1 MNFVTIDVETANSSS
16 RAICQIG
23 IAKFV
28 NGVVV
33 EEWVTLI
40 NPQDDFDFYSV
51 RTHGINKN
59 HVMESPKFPDILDK
73 LKYFLEDSICVSH
86 GSFDQDALAKAF
98 KKYSIE
104 PLDIR
109 WLDSTVVAR
118 QTWFEFSEKGY
129 GLKDLCKKIGYE
141 FKHHDALEDA
151 KAAGKVLLEALKDSE
166 LDIHS
171 WLDRLIQPTVT
182 NLSVDATTLSQAKN
196 QYNWAKNGSIK
207 RTGNPKGSLYGEV
220 IVFTGQLTK
229 MTRDQA
235 ADLASDTGCKVDEN
249 ITKKTS
255 FLVFGHQD
263 LIQTKGKD
271 KSGTHLKAESLN
283 LKGHNISILNE
294 NQFIELIANA
304 RNA

>member
-28 NGVVV
+28 DGVVV

-59 HVMESPKFPDILDK
+59 HVMEAPKFPDILDK

-171 WLDRLIQPTVT
+171 WVDRLSQPTVT

-220 IVFTGQLTK
+220 IVFTGE
-229 MTRDQA
+229 
-235 ADLASDTGCKVDEN
+235 LASMTKEQSAHIASIAGCNVDEN
-249 ITKKTS
+249 ITKKTNY
-255 FLVFGHQD
+255 LVVGHQD
-263 LIQTKGKD
+263 PIQIKGKD
-271 KSGTHLKAESLN
+271 KSGKHLKAELLI
-283 LKGHNISILNE
+283 LKGQNIRILYE
-294 NQFIELIANA
+294 NQFIDLIEISKKG
-304 RNA
+304 